1 MLSSR
6 AVTEAVTSLN
16 DAERILQITR
26 SHDPDFF
33 LEWRDALLELTDLER
48 QTLDRLKE
56 RYSYYAADN
65 TIVEGTLNII
75 MLAPLLELGHL
86 CDPPFKLRAEQSVRV
101 TLEDHEMILQGFID
115 ALVIHERFWII
126 VIESKR
132 YGFNVSFALP
142 QALAYMMANPVK
154 ERPLFGLATNGE
166 DYIFIKLERASD
178 RYDFSDKLTLSTIDN
193 RQFYQTFQILKT
205 LKQKI
210 IP

>member
-56 RYSYYAADN
+56 RYLYYAADN
-65 TIVEGTLNII
+65 TIAEGTLNII
-75 MLAPLLELGHL
+75 LLAPLLELGHL

-101 TLEDHEMILQGFID
+101 TLEDREMILQGFID
-115 ALVIHERFWII
+115 ALVIHDRFWII

-142 QALAYMMANPVK
+142 QALTYMMANPVK

-166 DYIFIKLERASD
+166 DYIFIKLDRSSA